1 MSDLYI
7 HTEGRGDAH
16 VVLLH
21 GWAMHGGVF
30 APLVEALRDRC
41 TLHVVDLP
49 GHGRSRDC
57 ETSLQPADC
66 ARVIAA
72 QTPPAI
78 WLGWSMGGLY
88 ALQAALDFPKQV
100 QGLAMLCASPRFVR
114 DGDWPYAA
122 SPEILDDFGRDLET
136 HYEGTLER
144 FLALE
149 ALGSD
154 CAQADLR
161 KLRTHT
167 FSEHPPQ
174 VRALVEGLD
183 VLEHTDLRTRVHE
196 LKLPGGLS
204 GLGGRA
210 EDSTVRE
217 QVSDVLA
224 AHSVSIGRTGGF
236 AGRPTQARRTP
247 SAWIAGRRD
256 RLIPW
261 QAMQWGAQQCDG
273 AFTRI
278 DGGGHA
284 PFIGHTGEVVAAIE
298 PLLSSVPA

>member
-7 HTEGRGDAH
+7 HTEGHGDTH
-16 VVLLH
+16 LVLLH

-30 APLVEALRDRC
+30 APLVDALRERC

-57 ETSLQPADC
+57 DISLQPAEC
-66 ARVIAA
+66 ARAIAA

-88 ALQAALDFPKQV
+88 ALQAALDFPQQV
-100 QGLAMLCASPRFVR
+100 RGVVMLCASPRFVR
-114 DGDWPYAA
+114 AEGPGDQGWPYAV
-122 SPEILDDFGRDLET
+122 SPEILAGFGRDLET
-136 HYEGTLER
+136 DYDKTLER

-154 CAQADLR
+154 CAQADLH
-161 KLRTHT
+161 KLRIHT

-183 VLEHTDLRTRVHE
+183 VLEHADLRMRVHE
-196 LKLPGGLS
+196 I
-204 GLGGRA
+204 A
-210 EDSTVRE
+210 
-217 QVSDVLA
+217 Q
-224 AHSVSIGRTGGF
+224 
-236 AGRPTQARRTP
+236 P

-261 QAMQWGAQQCDG
+261 QAMQWGAAQCDG

-278 DGGGHA
+278 EGGGHA
-284 PFIGHTGEVVAAIE
+284 PFIGHTGEVVAAVT
-298 PLLSSVPA
+298 PLLSPVRA

>member
-7 HTEGRGDAH
+7 HTEGCGDTH
-16 VVLLH
+16 LVLLH

-30 APLVEALRDRC
+30 APLIEALRDRC

-49 GHGRSRDC
+49 GHGRSREC
-57 ETSLQPADC
+57 ETSLQPTDC
-66 ARVIAA
+66 ARAIAA

-88 ALQAALDFPKQV
+88 ALQGALDFPAQV
-100 QGLAMLCASPRFVR
+100 RGVAMLCASPRFVR
-114 DGDWPYAA
+114 DDKHGDQSWPYAV
-122 SPEILDDFGRDLET
+122 SLEILDDFGRDLET
-136 HYEGTLER
+136 DYEGTLDR

-183 VLEHTDLRTRVHE
+183 VLEHTDLRARVHE
-196 LKLPGGLS
+196 LAL
-204 GLGGRA
+204 
-210 EDSTVRE
+210 
-217 QVSDVLA
+217 
-224 AHSVSIGRTGGF
+224 
-236 AGRPTQARRTP
+236 P

-261 QAMQWGAQQCDG
+261 QAMQWGAAQCDG
-273 AFTRI
+273 TFTRI